1 MLFSDIIIGGDKTP
15 VVENIRKHVREG
27 EFNKKAELDDPVL
40 SDEEADKAIEKY
52 NKRHANKIGFFLDSR
67 PAVGIIN
74 LGWAL
79 IRKRTSFDGLEKIE
93 ALKDKGAIITCN
105 HFNPLDSLFARAVLK
120 KTRHKVPH
128 IVSQETNLAMGGFN
142 GYLMRRIHMVPLM
155 KRPNY
160 ILKTFIPRVKELIE
174 AGEFVQIYPEE
185 ELWFNYRKPRP
196 CKRGTYLFAAQANA
210 PVVPIF
216 VEMIDTDKDDNAQF
230 KELKYVVHILDIIY
244 PDPDKSDRQNSIDMA
259 KQDYEE
265 RVACYERVY
274 KKKLDYKFS
283 YSDIAGYNKGLKKS
297 VSDK

>member
-1 MLFSDIIIGGDKTP
+1 MLFSDIIIGGDKAP
-15 VVENIRKHVREG
+15 VIENIRKHVKNG

-40 SDEEADKAIEKY
+40 SDEDADKAIAKY
-52 NKRHANKIGFFLDSR
+52 NKRHANKVGFWLDSR

-74 LGWAL
+74 MGWAL
-79 IRKRTSFDGLEKIE
+79 IRKRTTFVGMEKLDALE
-93 ALKDKGAIITCN
+93 KGAIITCN
-105 HFNPLDSLFARAVLK
+105 HFNPLDSLFGRNLLK
-120 KTRHKVPH
+120 KKYHKVPY

-216 VEMIDTDKDDNAQF
+216 VEMIDTDKDDNDQF
-230 KELKYVVHILDIIY
+230 KELQYIVHVLDPIY
-244 PDPDKSDRQNSIDMA
+244 PDPNKSDRQNSIDMA
-259 KQDYEE
+259 KQDYDE
-265 RVACYERVY
+265 RVECYEKAY
-274 KKKLDYKFS
+274 HKKLDYKFS
-283 YSDIAGYNKGLKKS
+283 YSDIAGYGPGLKKIAS
-297 VSDK
+297 GK